1 MACERGFCFFSC
13 DLFCHRGDPG
23 KRADTAKIQSLRS
36 YRTGHESLSEEVF
49 YYIFWVHTSGWGKW
63 VRYSDKWEQISV
75 VCGIATSGVKCVSR
89 SEIFLKTCF
98 IAFSLALKTVWSTSF
113 EFMFALITS
122 SRVGHVFQMHA
133 HTSTCSRTH
142 THTHLIKALG
152 SEGSADIVVP
162 RSLQSPKCQGTYRS
176 IRDNVF
182 LRNMSWP
189 WLTYL
194 RKYSSCAKTDRV
206 SLPVLYSWQHG
217 RSRYGKLAFLLSCV

>member
-1 MACERGFCFFSC
+1 MRTNKCGLWYSNKRSKVRFEKWNIFEDVLYCIFFGLENSMK
-13 DLFCHRGDPG
+13 H
-23 KRADTAKIQSLRS
+23 
-36 YRTGHESLSEEVF
+36 
-49 YYIFWVHTSGWGKW
+49 IFWVHVCSHNLKSGGA
-63 VRYSDKWEQISV
+63 R
-75 VCGIATSGVKCVSR
+75 
-89 SEIFLKTCF
+89 
-98 IAFSLALKTVWSTSF
+98 FSNARAYVHMLAN
-113 EFMFALITS
+113 
-122 SRVGHVFQMHA
+122 
-133 HTSTCSRTH
+133 TH